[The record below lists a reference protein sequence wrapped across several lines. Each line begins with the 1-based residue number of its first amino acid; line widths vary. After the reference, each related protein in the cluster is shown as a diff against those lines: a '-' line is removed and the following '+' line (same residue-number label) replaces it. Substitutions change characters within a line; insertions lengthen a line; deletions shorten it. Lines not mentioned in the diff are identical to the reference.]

1 MDTIRVALVDD
12 HRVVRQGLRSFLESF
27 PDLSVVGEASSG
39 EEALAY
45 LEAWQPD
52 VLVMDLLMP
61 GGMDGIETT
70 RRVRELRPHAHIV
83 ALTSYTD
90 DARVVAALR
99 AGAVGYVRKDA
110 RPEVLLASI
119 RAAAHGQSLLDPAV
133 AGAVFHQL
141 HHPTLEE
148 DLTERE
154 REVLRQ
160 VALGRSNREIADAL
174 VVSQE
179 TVKTHVANI
188 LSKLELENRTQV
200 IIYALKHG
208 MVSLDEFEL

>member
-12 HRVVRQGLRSFLESF
+12 HRVVRQGLHSFLESF

-141 HHPTLEE
+141 HRPTLEE